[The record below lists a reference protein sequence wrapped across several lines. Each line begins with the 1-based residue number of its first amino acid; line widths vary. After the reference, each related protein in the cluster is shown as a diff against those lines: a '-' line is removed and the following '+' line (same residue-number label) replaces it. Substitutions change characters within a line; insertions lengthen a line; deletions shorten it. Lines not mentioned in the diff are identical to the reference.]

1 MRLRAGVVQ
10 NKINIL
16 SLAQYI
22 LLFRGAST
30 PLRPRVFPGLIL
42 AAIALGGI
50 AFLLPQE
57 ARAQFGSAAD
67 SIARAD
73 SLRADSLQR
82 GLLMPSVPG
91 LSDTMSFIRQSRLR
105 DSLRLRMIDSLRARR
120 DSLGFFRDS
129 LHARRDTL
137 KIDTTWVAYHDS
149 TSRIRQWVHRR
160 HDGPAVELFPAENRR
175 MYVRSRSPA
184 YARDVG
190 IDSSGRYV
198 LAREMVNGKDVRIPA
213 SVPLDE
219 YIRLR
224 SRQEIRN
231 NWREMVYKYQYKES
245 RDQLGGFFASLTS
258 IEIPVPANPLLS
270 IFGGRGIKLNVSG
283 AVDIRGAFRNQKS
296 DQVTLSQLDQS
307 RSEPDF
313 NQDVQVNVNGT
324 IGEKL
329 NILADWNT
337 QRTFEYENQLKIKYT
352 GYDDEI
358 VQSVEAGNVSLQTPG
373 LIGGGQALFG
383 IKARMQA
390 GPLNLTTLLSQKKG
404 QQKEITLTGGA
415 QSNTFDLSP
424 IQYSR
429 NYYFVDT
436 SYRKFWEILH
446 ASSSPD
452 FSADPSIIRKQ
463 IVQIDVWTNILVN
476 NATVAGTYVTGAAY
490 INVPP
495 HPAGTR
501 FDPSTLAAYDTT
513 SPGNY
518 KRGYWVKLDPT
529 KDYRYSNYGGY
540 ITFLTNVNESQA
552 YAVTYSTADNN
563 IYGDTANGVY
573 YLKLI
578 KPENIQD
585 HPDYRPAWDL
595 MLKNIYALG
604 GRDLKQEGFDLKI
617 LRRTDGPDVFQLYSQ
632 NLLTITGLDRFN
644 PSGAKTADGV
654 FDFLKGVTVDVDRA
668 EVIFPTLRPF
678 DSTIVQFFRQSGS
691 GKVIADSLLFSD
703 IYDTTATAA
712 TNNTVK
718 NRYFMHILSST
729 SQSSRYAL
737 GFNLVEG
744 SVQVL
749 LNHIPL
755 QANTDY
761 TVDYIVGEVVIRNP
775 AALVPGANVEV
786 KYETNDLFQLA
797 SKTLIGARGEI
808 IGALPATNLGFTLM
822 NLNQATLSDKVRLG
836 EEPTSNLIA
845 GVDASTSFNL
855 PFLTSMIDALP
866 LIRTREMSSIRFGGE
881 AAYVVPNPNTK
892 TSTIADDNGAS
903 LAYLDDF
910 EGARRTI
917 PLPVQYNQWH
927 LASPPVYTRLAPG
940 LSGTEKT
947 YYKGKLAWYNRLP
960 SDVVSQDIWPLR
972 QVRPG
977 EGQVTVLSLDF
988 DPNRRGMYNYSPRLD
1003 STLHR
1008 AGSAYD
1014 SVDVD
1019 GRQVRQRN
1027 WAGIM
1032 KYLPNT
1038 AGLLDQNISYLEI
1051 WMKSAAV
1058 NPLDLKH
1065 GRLYV
1070 DLGRVSED
1078 VIPNGIL
1085 NSEDRIKTPDNP
1097 GGTANGVLNPGE
1109 DVGLDLLADSSE
1121 RREFASFV
1129 EANRGDPD
1137 VDANDPSGDDWAYV
1151 TGSGDYSKLNGTEGN
1166 GAIVDGRLPDTEDLN
1181 NNGFSDQ
1188 VDLYAEYEV
1197 PLDSL
1202 YIDSLGR
1209 EVQNELIVGGSTW
1222 KQIRIPL
1229 FQASRIIG
1237 SDQSIASVLREV
1249 QYMRLWVS
1257 GVEQKVSIRIAEMD
1271 FVGNQ
1276 WLERTQNDSTLKV
1289 STVSIEDNP
1298 TYVSPPGVIRERD
1311 KTQPNQTI
1319 LGNEQSLALVLN
1331 GLMRGDNR
1339 QVYRSFAV
1347 RPLDLFNYRAM
1358 KMFVHGDPA
1367 FGYYGPDRYDAEV
1380 FIRFGS
1386 DSLNFYEYRAP
1397 VHPGWDPLNDMN
1409 IVFSELTA
1417 VKAIRDSIYKVFT
1430 LPVKDGPPGSTYGI
1444 RGNPSLRQIR
1454 EISIGVENPA
1464 AQGGTSRLV
1473 GQVWVNELRLT
1484 NVNNAKGY
1492 AYHFETQ
1499 IKLADLGGVSF
1510 NYGKTDP
1517 NFHALDQTFGSQNTQ
1532 INWGI
1537 SSSVSLEKFFPPDWQ
1552 GTTLPVT
1559 YSHSENLTK
1568 PKYLPSSDI
1577 VVTSAADR
1585 AAEHVASQ
1593 SEKVRVADS
1602 VITGSQTLRVSD
1614 SYAVPNLRIALPT
1627 QLWYIR
1633 DTFSK
1638 LTWAFSYSIAHDR
1651 DPSITY
1657 RRSWLWNFRVSY
1669 GVSLPADAY
1678 IQPFKKIFSGI
1689 FMLDGFKDW
1698 KFYYLPIM
1706 NLNGSVSAQR
1716 SRTYELGSDPGSIPR
1731 DTRNFTGS
1739 KSFGF
1744 AWKLTEGGLTG
1755 LAGDYGVSVDKNL
1768 LNQDNDSAGRGF
1780 NSILKDIF
1788 VAGEDSRFGQRVT
1801 FATKPKVPDI
1811 FDLPKFMTLN
1821 AGYAVNYGWQNSFQ
1835 HGDIGKSAGFDNNI
1849 TASLDFRLKSFT
1861 DPWFSSKESAP
1872 SAPAP
1877 PPAKNPSDTSAKGI
1891 TVPEKK
1897 SNMGGILSGLKTAA
1911 KIFLQIPF
1919 LNYETI
1925 NISFSQTNR
1934 AGNSGVLGSTGFQ
1947 NFWRLPFQGSLTR
1960 YGPSRLYQLGLIS
1973 DPSGSLRWSPTSH
1986 FPWFGWVTEP
1996 GPRAPDGLLSDQYGQ
2011 TNNIALRTN
2020 RPLWEGATLELN
2032 WKVGW
2037 AFQKNTTFQT
2047 GADSTREI
2055 AGTTI
2060 ATQGSIERSFLTIPP
2075 VFIFKSLNSS
2085 LEDVGKKYDALIAAG
2100 TPQADALSESF
2111 EKGLE
2116 ALPFLNKVFGQYV
2129 PRPNWS
2135 VRWDG
2140 IEKIVNFGSVI
2151 DRMSLEHSY
2160 SSSFRR
2166 DFRGDIYGGER
2177 TDVERVQYGF
2187 SPLIGVN
2194 ATFREFLKGNMT
2206 GILRY
2211 NSSTAYDLN
2220 LAGLNIVETATQEMS
2235 LTLTYSRRGFRFP
2248 LFGLNLSNDIDV
2260 SATFSRAKNSRRS
2273 YDPIFLSLSQDG
2285 IPIEGSTRTNLEPR
2299 IKYVL
2304 SARVSA
2310 ALFYRLTKIAPDD
2323 QGSPIPGTTTNE
2335 AGVEI
2340 HITI

>member
-1 MRLRAGVVQ
+1 
-10 NKINIL
+10 
-16 SLAQYI
+16 
-22 LLFRGAST
+22 
-30 PLRPRVFPGLIL
+30 
-42 AAIALGGI
+42 
-50 AFLLPQE
+50 
-57 ARAQFGSAAD
+57 
-67 SIARAD
+67 
-73 SLRADSLQR
+73 
-82 GLLMPSVPG
+82 MPSFPG
-91 LSDTMSFIRQSRLR
+91 LSDTLNFIQQSRMR
-105 DSLRLRMIDSLRARR
+105 DSLRARMLDSLRGRR
-120 DSLGFFRDS
+120 DSLGLFRDS

-137 KIDTTWVAYHDS
+137 KIDTTWVAYLDS
-149 TSRIRQWVHRR
+149 TSRLRQWVHRR
-160 HDGPAVELFPAENRR
+160 HDPPTVELFPRLNRR
-175 MYVRSRSPA
+175 MYVYPRSPA
-184 YARDVG
+184 YAREVG
-190 IDSSGRYV
+190 IDSTGTY
-198 LAREMVNGKDVRIPA
+198 LTAREMVLGKDVRPPS
-213 SVPLDE
+213 SVPLAD

-224 SRQEIRN
+224 SREEVRN
-231 NWREMVYKYQYKES
+231 NWREMVYKYQYKEN
-245 RDQLGGFFASLTS
+245 RDQLGGFFSSLTS

-283 AVDIRGAFRNQKS
+283 AVDIRGAFRNQKT
-296 DQVTLSQLDQS
+296 DQVTLSALDQS

-358 VQSVEAGNVSLQTPG
+358 VQSVEAGNVSLQTPS

-383 IKARMQA
+383 IKAKMQA
-390 GPLNLTTLLSQKKG
+390 GPMTLTTLLSQKKG

-415 QSNTFDLSP
+415 QSNSFDISP

-429 NYYFVDT
+429 NYFFIDT
-436 SYRKFWEILH
+436 SYRKFWEVLH
-446 ASSSPD
+446 KSAIPD
-452 FSADPSIIRKQ
+452 IGPYPEIVRKQ
-463 IVQIDVWTNILVN
+463 ILQIDVWTNVPQINVS
-476 NATVAGTYVTGAAY
+476 VAGTYVSGAAY
-490 INVPP
+490 VNMPP
-495 HPAGTR
+495 HDGR
-501 FDPSTLAAYDTT
+501 IKFDPSVVAGFDTT

-518 KRGYWVKLDPT
+518 KRGYWTKLDPT
-529 KDYRYSNYGGY
+529 KDYRYDRYGGY
-540 ITFLTNVNESQA
+540 ITFLTNVNENQA
-552 YAVTYSTADNN
+552 YAVTYTTAENN
-563 IYGDTANGVY
+563 TNTIYGDTAGGVY

-578 KPENIQD
+578 KPENLQD

-595 MLKNIYALG
+595 MLKNIYAIG

-617 LRRTDGPDVFQLYSQ
+617 LRRTDGPDIFQLYSE
-632 NLLTITGLDRFN
+632 NLLTITYLDRFN
-644 PSGAKTADGV
+644 ASGATPPDGV

-668 EVIFPTLRPF
+668 EIIFPTLRPF
-678 DSTIVQFFRQSGS
+678 DSTIVQYFRQKSRT
-691 GKVIADSLLFSD
+691 IADSLLFGD
-703 IYDTTATAA
+703 IYDTTTTAA
-712 TNNTVK
+712 QNNTVK
-718 NRYFMHILSST
+718 NRYFMHVQSST
-729 SQSSRYAL
+729 SQSSRYPL

-749 LNHIPL
+749 LNGNPL
-755 QANTDY
+755 LPNTDY

-775 AALVPGANVEV
+775 AALIPGANVQV

-808 IGALPATNLGFTLM
+808 IGALPATNLGFTVM

-836 EEPTSNLIA
+836 EEPTSNMIA

-892 TSTIADDNGAS
+892 TSTITDDNGAS
-903 LAYLDDF
+903 IAYLDDF

-917 PLPVQYNQWH
+917 PLPVQYSLWH
-927 LASPPVYTRLAPG
+927 LASPPVHTLLPQALNPE
-940 LSGTEKT
+940 EKT

-960 SDVVSQDIWPLR
+960 SDVNSKQIWPQR
-972 QVRPG
+972 DVRAG
-977 EGQVTVLSLDF
+977 EGQVTVLNLDF
-988 DPNRRGMYNYSPRLD
+988 DPNRRGMYNYSPKLD

-1008 AGSAYD
+1008 AGSVYD
-1014 SVDVD
+1014 SVDLN

-1027 WAGIM
+1027 WAGVM

-1051 WMKSAAV
+1051 WMKSTAE
-1058 NPLDLKH
+1058 NPVDLKH

-1078 VIPNGIL
+1078 VIPNGLL

-1097 GGTANGVLNPGE
+1097 TGNPNGTLNPGE
-1109 DVGLDLLADSSE
+1109 DVGLDLLADSAE
-1121 RREFASFV
+1121 RREFSSFV
-1129 EANRGDPD
+1129 DANRGDPD
-1137 VDANDPSGDDWAYV
+1137 VDQNDPSGDDWAY
-1151 TGSGDYSKLNGTEGN
+1151 TAGSGDYSRVNGTEGN
-1166 GAIVDGRLPDTEDLN
+1166 GASVDGRLPETEDLN
-1181 NNGFSDQ
+1181 NNGFADQ

-1197 PLDSL
+1197 PLDST
-1202 YIDSLGR
+1202 YIDSTGI
-1209 EVQNELIVGGSTW
+1209 EVRNELIVGGSVW
-1222 KQIRIPL
+1222 HQIRIPL
-1229 FQASRIIG
+1229 FQANRIIG
-1237 SDQSIASVLREV
+1237 GDQSIASVLSEV

-1257 GVEQKVSIRIAEMD
+1257 GVEQPVSIRIAEMD

-1276 WLERTQNDSTLKV
+1276 WLERSLNDSTMKV

-1298 TYVSPPGVIRERD
+1298 GYTSPPGVIRERD
-1311 KTQPNQTI
+1311 KTQPDQTI
-1319 LGNEQSLALVLN
+1319 QGNEQSLSLNLN
-1331 GLMRGDNR
+1331 GLLRGDNR
-1339 QVYRSFAV
+1339 QVYRSFAA
-1347 RPLDLFNYRAM
+1347 RPLDLFNYKAM

-1380 FIRFGS
+1380 FMRFGS

-1397 VHPGWDPLNDMN
+1397 IHPGWDPLNDMN
-1409 IVFSELTA
+1409 IVFAELTA
-1417 VKAIRDSIYKVFT
+1417 VKAIRDSANHVYT
-1430 LPVKDGPPGSTYGI
+1430 QPVKDGPPGATYGI

-1464 AQGGTSRLV
+1464 AQGGTARLV

-1484 NVNNAKGY
+1484 DVNNAKGY
-1492 AYHFETQ
+1492 AYHFDTQ

-1510 NYGKTDP
+1510 NYAKTDP

-1537 SSSVSLEKFFPPDWQ
+1537 NSSVALEKFIPPDWQ
-1552 GTTLPVT
+1552 GTTIPVS

-1585 AAEHVASQ
+1585 SAEHAAPDQ
-1593 SEKVRVADS
+1593 KVRVADS
-1602 VITGSQTLRVSD
+1602 VVTGSQTLHVQD

-1638 LTWAFSYSIAHDR
+1638 LTWAFNYTIAHDR
-1651 DPSITY
+1651 DPSITF
-1657 RRSWLWNFRVSY
+1657 RRSWLWNFRVGY
-1669 GVSLPADAY
+1669 GVALPTDAY

-1689 FMLDGFKDW
+1689 FMLDGFKEW

-1706 NLNGSVSAQR
+1706 NLSGSVSAQR
-1716 SRTYELGSDPGSIPR
+1716 SRTYELGSDPLSLPR
-1731 DTRNFTGS
+1731 DTRNFSGS
-1739 KSFGF
+1739 KQFGF
-1744 AWKLTEGGLTG
+1744 SWKLTEGGLTG
-1755 LAGDYGVSVDKNL
+1755 LGGEYGVSLDKNL
-1768 LNQDNDSAGRGF
+1768 LNQDNDSLGRGF
-1780 NSILKDIF
+1780 NSILRDIF
-1788 VAGEDSRFGQRVT
+1788 IAGEDSRFGERT
-1801 FATKPKVPDI
+1801 TLNLKPKVPDI

-1821 AGYAVNYGWQNSFQ
+1821 AGYAVNYGWQNAFQ
-1835 HGDIGKSAGFDNNI
+1835 NGDIGKSAGFDNNI
-1849 TASLDFRLKSFT
+1849 TASIDFRLKSFT
-1861 DPWFSSKESAP
+1861 DPWFQSSGSAP
-1872 SAPAP
+1872 PVAP
-1877 PPAKNPSDTSAKGI
+1877 PVKMNAADSMNMRGKTE
-1891 TVPEKK
+1891 PEKK
-1897 SNMGGILSGLKTAA
+1897 GGNVGGILAGLKTAA

-1919 LNYETI
+1919 LNYDVI

-1934 AGNSGVLGSTGFQ
+1934 AGNSGVVGSTGFQ
-1947 NFWRLPFQGSLTR
+1947 NYWRLPFQGSLTR

-1973 DPSGSLRWSPTSH
+1973 DPSGDLRWSPTH
-1986 FPWFGWVTEP
+1986 TFPWAGWETEP
-1996 GPRAPDGLLSDQYGQ
+1996 GVRAANAQLSDQYGQ
-2011 TNNIALRTN
+2011 TNNLALRTS

-2047 GADSTREI
+2047 DPFGNRDT
-2055 AGTTI
+2055 AGSTI

-2075 VFIFKSLNSS
+2075 VFLFKSLNSS
-2085 LEDVGKKYDALIAAG
+2085 LEDVGKKYDALIG
-2100 TPQADALSESF
+2100 EQVPQAQALSESF

-2135 VRWDG
+2135 LRWDG
-2140 IEKIVNFGSVI
+2140 IEKFINFGNVI
-2151 DRMSLEHSY
+2151 DRMSFDHAY
-2160 SSSFRR
+2160 SASFRR
-2166 DFRGDIYGGER
+2166 DFRGDLFGGER

-2187 SPLIGVN
+2187 SPLIGLN
-2194 ATFREFLKGNMT
+2194 ATFKEFLKGNMT
-2206 GILRY
+2206 GIVRY
-2211 NSSTAYDLN
+2211 NTTTSYDLN
-2220 LAGLNIVETATQEMS
+2220 LAGLNIVETGTQEMS
-2235 LTLTYSRRGFRFP
+2235 FTLTYSRRGFKFP
-2248 LFGLNLSNDIDV
+2248 LFGLTLSNDIDI
-2260 SATFSRAKNSRRS
+2260 SASFSRAKNSRRS
-2273 YDPIFLSLSQDG
+2273 YDPQLLSLSQDG
-2285 IPIEGSTRTNLEPR
+2285 VPIEGSTRTNLEPR
-2299 IKYVL
+2299 IRYVL
-2304 SARVSA
+2304 STRVSA